1 MALHNTANPGD
12 SSANSASNSTQSST
26 SSASDGISASIEG
39 ESAPEPD
46 IPRLRVVS
54 ASIHDDVS
62 DDNSLPI
69 PASREYAYGDANAD
83 GDDDGNVEDI
93 ESGDEYNEDDDAY
106 DVLFDGED
114 RSLHHHLRNNKH
126 KTAHLASASAYFAQE
141 VGKGYSDEATIAD
154 EMDEVEKSF
163 LKNTKPICSK
173 KKLVSC
179 LSNSSAVSYSSSAA
193 SRSTSP
199 VPSPVTMIT
208 GPLSPL
214 FLSDEDFPSLCGS
227 ETTAASSRRSSDGNH
242 TPRVR
247 FKKGCVITQVNLTWA
262 PTTYDRVSPRS
273 NRRVFSSL
281 ETDKHY
287 MALLYAGSYRCRR
300 IIGHASL
307 QEC

>member
-1 MALHNTANPGD
+1 MALHNTANSGG
-12 SSANSASNSTQSST
+12 SSANSASNSTPSSST
-26 SSASDGISASIEG
+26 SSASSDVSASIEG

-46 IPRLRVVS
+46 IPLLRVVS
-54 ASIHDDVS
+54 ASHHDDGD
-62 DDNSLPI
+62 DDNSLRI
-69 PASREYAYGDANAD
+69 PTTYEYAYGDINAD

-93 ESGDEYNEDDDAY
+93 ESGDEYDEDDDAY

-114 RSLHHHLRNNKH
+114 RSSHHHSHYNKH

-163 LKNTKPICSK
+163 LKNTKPVCSK

-199 VPSPVTMIT
+199 VPGPITMIA

-227 ETTAASSRRSSDGNH
+227 ESTAPSSRRSSDGNH

-262 PTTYDRVSPRS
+262 PTTYDRVNLR
-273 NRRVFSSL
+273 FISSV
-281 ETDKHY
+281 TN
-287 MALLYAGSYRCRR
+287 A
-300 IIGHASL
+300 
-307 QEC
+307 